1 VGFEAAAAEDLI
13 KAIAM
18 QKVGCDEESFTVI
31 DQTVMFNPEPPLKPP
46 VRYFVFPG
54 WYIIS
59 IILLMLIAAVLRELI
74 ML

>member
-1 VGFEAAAAEDLI
+1 MI

-18 QKVGCDEESFTVI
+18 KKVGSDEESFTII
-31 DQTVMFNPEPPLKPP
+31 DQPVMYNLEPPLKPP

-59 IILLMLIAAVLRELI
+59 IVLLMLIAAVFRELI